1 MQMKNKKAVWII
13 VLIVA
18 LLIVAA
24 GAVFLYMSHKD
35 SPDIPYSAAPT
46 QSGQDQTDQSK
57 TEDPSENPTQ
67 PPTEPK
73 PYGYELS
80 AQEENTS
87 LSFDEL
93 MEINHDIYAWIYI
106 PNTAVDYPVVQ
117 SILDGDDT
125 FYLDHNIYRD
135 YQFSG
140 SIYSETQNSTRFD
153 DPVTV
158 LYGHNMLNGTM
169 FASLHNFEDEDF
181 FNENNTIFIF
191 TQDKVL
197 TYFIYAAYTFDD
209 RHILNSYNM
218 ADKDVFR
225 EYLDSTLEPRSY
237 NCHIREGVE
246 LSTDDRI
253 LTLSTCSNGGGN
265 TRYLVQGVKVDER
278 RREG

>member
-1 MQMKNKKAVWII
+1 MKSKKAIWIA
-13 VLIVA
+13 VLIVSV
-18 LLIVAA
+18 LIMAVC
-24 GAVFLYMSHKD
+24 AVFLYMAQKD
-35 SPDIPYSAAPT
+35 SPPIPDPATSA
-46 QSGQDQTDQSK
+46 QTDVTPGNTQEQTAM
-57 TEDPSENPTQ
+57 TEVPTQ
-67 PPTEPK
+67 PATELK

-80 AQEENTS
+80 GHEEETI

-106 PNTAVDYPVVQ
+106 PNTSVDYPVVQ
-117 SILDGDDT
+117 NILDGDDT
-125 FYLDHNIYRD
+125 FYLDHNIYRE

-158 LYGHNMLNGTM
+158 LYGHNMLNGSM
-169 FASLHNFEDEDF
+169 FASLHNFEDETF
-181 FNENNTIFIF
+181 FNENNTVFIF
-191 TQDKVL
+191 TQDKVI

-218 ADKDVFR
+218 ADEDVFR

-246 LSTDDRI
+246 LTTDDRI

-265 TRYLVQGVKVDER
+265 TRYLVQGVKVDEQG
-278 RREG
+278 RE

>member
-1 MQMKNKKAVWII
+1 MKNKKLIWIA
-13 VLIVA
+13 VLIVS
-18 LLIVAA
+18 LLIIAA
-24 GAVFLYMSHKD
+24 CAIFLYMTLKD
-35 SPDIPYSAAPT
+35 SPEIPYATVSSETEATAAPAQEET
-46 QSGQDQTDQSK
+46 VS
-57 TEDPSENPTQ
+57 TETAAQ
-67 PPTEPK
+67 PATELK
-73 PYGYELS
+73 PFGYEMS
-80 AQEENTS
+80 GQEENTT

-125 FYLDHNIYRD
+125 FYLDHNIYRE

-158 LYGHNMLNGTM
+158 LYGHNMLNGSM
-169 FASLHNFEDEDF
+169 FASLHNFEDINF

-191 TQDKVL
+191 TQDKVI

-218 ADKDVFR
+218 MDEDVFR

-237 NCHIREGVE
+237 NCNIRPGVE
-246 LSTDDRI
+246 LTTEDRI

-265 TRYLVQGVKVDER
+265 TRYLVQGVKVDEQ
-278 RREG
+278 RRE

>member
-1 MQMKNKKAVWII
+1 MKNKKAIWIA

-18 LLIVAA
+18 FLVVAA
-24 GAVFLYMSHKD
+24 CAIFLYLLHQD
-35 SPDIPYSAAPT
+35 TPEIPYAATDAQTTEATAGEPQEDASA
-46 QSGQDQTDQSK
+46 
-57 TEDPSENPTQ
+57 PSEAAAQ
-67 PPTEPK
+67 PVTELK
-73 PYGYELS
+73 PYGYKMS
-80 AQEENTS
+80 GREENTT

-93 MEINHDIYAWIYI
+93 MEINHDIYAWVYI

-125 FYLDHNIYRD
+125 FYLDHNIYRE

-158 LYGHNMLNGTM
+158 LYGHNMLNGSM
-169 FASLHNFEDEDF
+169 FATLHYFEDEDF

-191 TQDKVL
+191 TQDKII
-197 TYFIYAAYTFDD
+197 TYFVYAAYTFDD
-209 RHILNSYNM
+209 RHLLNSYNLW
-218 ADKDVFR
+218 DENGFR
-225 EYLDSTLEPRSY
+225 EYLDATLEPRSY

-265 TRYLVQGVKVDER
+265 TRYLVQGVKVDEQPR
-278 RREG
+278 V